1 VAGDEDTTTAQ
12 PAAPGK
18 GREALNA
25 IVGGVALAFKPVV
38 SFVAVVGEHF
48 VMLSQA
54 VFWMV
59 RPPYRV
65 RLVMEAAEFIGI
77 GSLPIITLV
86 GAFTGMV
93 TALQAVTQ
101 LRILGAEGFAGS
113 ATGMALA
120 TELGPVL
127 TGLMLSG
134 RAGAG
139 IATEL
144 GTMRISEQIDAL
156 ETMAVSPIQ
165 YLVMPRVLAGTIM
178 TPVLMLVFFAV
189 GMAGGYLVAVVVQGV
204 DPGQFVENLKFT
216 VDPAHVVQGIIK
228 STIFGTAFSLIG
240 CYQGFNAT
248 GGGRG
253 VGLATTRA
261 VVIGSVSILI
271 MDYFLT
277 DIILPFMPD
286 PRG

>member
-1 VAGDEDTTTAQ
+1 VAGEDDTTSAQ
-12 PAAPGK
+12 PAPPGK
-18 GREALNA
+18 VREALTTV
-25 IVGGVALAFKPVV
+25 VGGVALAFQPVAA
-38 SFVAVVGEHF
+38 FVNVVGEHF
-48 VMLSQA
+48 LMLGRCF
-54 VFWMV
+54 FWGV
-59 RPPYRV
+59 KPPYRT
-65 RLVMEAAEFIGI
+65 RLLLEACEFIGI

-93 TALQAVTQ
+93 TALQAVNQ

-165 YLVMPRVLAGTIM
+165 YLVVPRVLAGTLM
-178 TPVLMLVFFAV
+178 TPVLMLVFFAI

-204 DPGQFVENLKFT
+204 DHGQFVENLKFT
-216 VDPAHVVQGIIK
+216 VDPAHVVQGLIK

-240 CYQGFNAT
+240 CYQGYNAS